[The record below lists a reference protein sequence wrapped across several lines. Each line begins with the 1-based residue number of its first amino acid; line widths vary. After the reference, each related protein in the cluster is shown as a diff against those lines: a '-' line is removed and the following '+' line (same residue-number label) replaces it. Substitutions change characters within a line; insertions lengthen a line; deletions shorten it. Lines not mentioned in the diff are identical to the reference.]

1 MDLRQSLLELKSQ
14 VEYLASLKKEDVTHI
29 IKSSIYEIENLEV
42 FREEELK
49 ELNKVILTNEAFHNL
64 YFKYNKER
72 LITKGVVYL
81 EEENDLQFLISLFY
95 FFKQR
100 VPILLKTNTKPK
112 KTWQIQD
119 LGDPLL
125 DFNETRI
132 KTAIFTSSP

>member
-14 VEYLASLKKEDVTHI
+14 DEYLASLNKEDVTHI

-42 FREEELK
+42 FSEEELK

-95 FFKQR
+95 FLKQR
-100 VPILLKTNTKPK
+100 VPILLKMNTKL
-112 KTWQIQD
+112 QIQS
-119 LGDPLL
+119 L
-125 DFNETRI
+125 DIIQKFLKENNISGNFLI
-132 KTAIFTSSP
+132 KIDD

>member
-1 MDLRQSLLELKSQ
+1 MDLRKSLLELKSQ

-42 FREEELK
+42 FSEEELK

-100 VPILLKTNTKPK
+100 VPILLKTNTKL
-112 KTWQIQD
+112 QIQS
-119 LGDPLL
+119 L
-125 DFNETRI
+125 DIIHKFLKENNISGNFLI
-132 KTAIFTSSP
+132 KIND

>member
-1 MDLRQSLLELKSQ
+1 MDLRQRLLELKSQ

-42 FREEELK
+42 FNEEELK

-100 VPILLKTNTKPK
+100 VPILLKTNTKL
-112 KTWQIQD
+112 QIQS
-119 LGDPLL
+119 L
-125 DFNETRI
+125 DIIHKFLKENNISGNFLI
-132 KTAIFTSSP
+132 KIND

>member
-49 ELNKVILTNEAFHNL
+49 ELNKVILTNESFHNL

-100 VPILLKTNTKPK
+100 VPILLKTNTKL
-112 KTWQIQD
+112 QIQSLD
-119 LGDPLL
+119 IIQKFLKENNILGNFL
-125 DFNETRI
+125 I
-132 KTAIFTSSP
+132 KIND

>member
-1 MDLRQSLLELKSQ
+1 MDLRQSLLDLKSQ

-42 FREEELK
+42 FNEEELK

-100 VPILLKTNTKPK
+100 VPILLKTNTKL
-112 KTWQIQD
+112 QIQS
-119 LGDPLL
+119 L
-125 DFNETRI
+125 DIIQKFLKENNISGNFLI
-132 KTAIFTSSP
+132 KIND

>member
-14 VEYLASLKKEDVTHI
+14 DEYLASLNKEDVTHI

-100 VPILLKTNTKPK
+100 VPIILKTNTKL
-112 KTWQIQD
+112 QIQS
-119 LGDPLL
+119 L
-125 DFNETRI
+125 DIIHKFLKENNISGNFLI
-132 KTAIFTSSP
+132 KIND

>member
-42 FREEELK
+42 FKEEELK
-49 ELNKVILTNEAFHNL
+49 ELNKVILTNEAFLNL

-81 EEENDLQFLISLFY
+81 EEENNLQFLISLFY

-100 VPILLKTNTKPK
+100 VPILLKTNTKL
-112 KTWQIQD
+112 QIQS
-119 LGDPLL
+119 LNIIQKFLKENNISGNFL
-125 DFNETRI
+125 I
-132 KTAIFTSSP
+132 KIND

>member
-100 VPILLKTNTKPK
+100 VPILLKTNQKL
-112 KTWQIQD
+112 QIQS
-119 LGDPLL
+119 L
-125 DFNETRI
+125 DIIHKFLKENNISGNFLI
-132 KTAIFTSSP
+132 KIND

>member
-42 FREEELK
+42 FNEEELK

-100 VPILLKTNTKPK
+100 VPILLKMNTKL
-112 KTWQIQD
+112 QIQY
-119 LGDPLL
+119 L
-125 DFNETRI
+125 DIIQKFLKENNISGNFLI
-132 KTAIFTSSP
+132 KIND

>member
-1 MDLRQSLLELKSQ
+1 MDLRQSLIELKSQ

-49 ELNKVILTNEAFHNL
+49 ELNKVILTNESFHNL

-100 VPILLKTNTKPK
+100 VPILLKTNTKL
-112 KTWQIQD
+112 QIQS
-119 LGDPLL
+119 L
-125 DFNETRI
+125 DIIQKFLKENNISGNFLI
-132 KTAIFTSSP
+132 KIND

>member
-1 MDLRQSLLELKSQ
+1 MDLRKSLLELKSQ

-42 FREEELK
+42 FSEEELK

-100 VPILLKTNTKPK
+100 VPILLKTNTKL
-112 KTWQIQD
+112 QVHSLDIIQKF
-119 LGDPLL
+119 LKENNISGNFL
-125 DFNETRI
+125 I
-132 KTAIFTSSP
+132 KIND

>member
-1 MDLRQSLLELKSQ
+1 MDLRQSLIELKSQ

-42 FREEELK
+42 FNEEELK
-49 ELNKVILTNEAFHNL
+49 ELNKVILTNESFHNL

-100 VPILLKTNTKPK
+100 VPILLKTNTKL
-112 KTWQIQD
+112 QIQS
-119 LGDPLL
+119 L
-125 DFNETRI
+125 DIIQKFLKENNISGNFLI
-132 KTAIFTSSP
+132 KIND

>member
-42 FREEELK
+42 FKEEELK

-81 EEENDLQFLISLFY
+81 EEENDLEFLISLFY

-100 VPILLKTNTKPK
+100 VPILLKTNTKL
-112 KTWQIQD
+112 QIQS
-119 LGDPLL
+119 L
-125 DFNETRI
+125 DIIHKFLKENNVSGNFLI
-132 KTAIFTSSP
+132 KIND

>member
-42 FREEELK
+42 FSEEELK

-81 EEENDLQFLISLFY
+81 EEENDLEFLISLFY

-100 VPILLKTNTKPK
+100 VPILLKTNTKL
-112 KTWQIQD
+112 QIQS
-119 LGDPLL
+119 L
-125 DFNETRI
+125 DIIHKFLKENNISGNFLI
-132 KTAIFTSSP
+132 KIND

>member
-14 VEYLASLKKEDVTHI
+14 DEYLASLNKEDVTHI

-42 FREEELK
+42 FNEEELK

-100 VPILLKTNTKPK
+100 VPILLKTNTKL
-112 KTWQIQD
+112 QIQS
-119 LGDPLL
+119 L
-125 DFNETRI
+125 DIIHKFLKENNISGNFLI
-132 KTAIFTSSP
+132 KIND

>member
-42 FREEELK
+42 FNEEELK
-49 ELNKVILTNEAFHNL
+49 ELNKVILTNESFHNL

-100 VPILLKTNTKPK
+100 VPILLKTNTKL
-112 KTWQIQD
+112 QIQSLD
-119 LGDPLL
+119 IIQKFLKENNILGNFL
-125 DFNETRI
+125 I
-132 KTAIFTSSP
+132 KIND

>member
-14 VEYLASLKKEDVTHI
+14 DEYLASLNKEDVTHI

-42 FREEELK
+42 FNEEELK

-100 VPILLKTNTKPK
+100 VPILLKTNTKL
-112 KTWQIQD
+112 QIQS
-119 LGDPLL
+119 L
-125 DFNETRI
+125 DILQKFLKENNI
-132 KTAIFTSSP
+132 SGSFLMKIND

>member
-100 VPILLKTNTKPK
+100 VPILLKTNTKL
-112 KTWQIQD
+112 QIHS
-119 LGDPLL
+119 L
-125 DFNETRI
+125 DIIQKFLKENNISGNFLI
-132 KTAIFTSSP
+132 KIND

>member
-100 VPILLKTNTKPK
+100 VPILLKTNTKL
-112 KTWQIQD
+112 QIQS
-119 LGDPLL
+119 L
-125 DFNETRI
+125 DIIHKFLKENNVSGNFLI
-132 KTAIFTSSP
+132 KIND

>member
-42 FREEELK
+42 FEEEELK

-100 VPILLKTNTKPK
+100 VPILLKTNTKL
-112 KTWQIQD
+112 QIQS
-119 LGDPLL
+119 L
-125 DFNETRI
+125 DIIQKFLKENNISGNFLI
-132 KTAIFTSSP
+132 KIND

>member
-14 VEYLASLKKEDVTHI
+14 DEYLASLNKEDVTHI

-42 FREEELK
+42 FNEEELK

-100 VPILLKTNTKPK
+100 VPILLKTNTKL
-112 KTWQIQD
+112 QIQSLHIIQKFLKENNISGSFLMKIND
-119 LGDPLL
+119 
-125 DFNETRI
+125 
-132 KTAIFTSSP
+132 

>member
-14 VEYLASLKKEDVTHI
+14 DEYLASLNKEDVTHI

-42 FREEELK
+42 FNEEELK

-100 VPILLKTNTKPK
+100 VPILLKTNTKL
-112 KTWQIQD
+112 QIQS
-119 LGDPLL
+119 L
-125 DFNETRI
+125 DIIQKFLKENNISGNFLIKINE
-132 KTAIFTSSP
+132 

>member
-100 VPILLKTNTKPK
+100 VPILLKTNTKL
-112 KTWQIQD
+112 QIQS
-119 LGDPLL
+119 L
-125 DFNETRI
+125 DIIHKFLKENNISENFLI
-132 KTAIFTSSP
+132 KIND

>member
-1 MDLRQSLLELKSQ
+1 MDLRQSLLELKLQ

-42 FREEELK
+42 FSEEELK

-100 VPILLKTNTKPK
+100 VPILLKTNTKL
-112 KTWQIQD
+112 QIHS
-119 LGDPLL
+119 L
-125 DFNETRI
+125 DIIQKFLKENNISGNFLI
-132 KTAIFTSSP
+132 KIND

>member
-49 ELNKVILTNEAFHNL
+49 ELNRVILTNEAFHNL

-100 VPILLKTNTKPK
+100 VPILLKTNTKL
-112 KTWQIQD
+112 QIQS
-119 LGDPLL
+119 L
-125 DFNETRI
+125 DIIQKFLKENNISGNFLI
-132 KTAIFTSSP
+132 KIND

>member
-14 VEYLASLKKEDVTHI
+14 VEYLASLKKEDITHI

-42 FREEELK
+42 FNEEELK
-49 ELNKVILTNEAFHNL
+49 ELNKVILTNESFHNL

-100 VPILLKTNTKPK
+100 VPILLKTNTKL
-112 KTWQIQD
+112 QIQS
-119 LGDPLL
+119 L
-125 DFNETRI
+125 DIIHKFLKENNISGNFLI
-132 KTAIFTSSP
+132 KIND

>member
-14 VEYLASLKKEDVTHI
+14 DEYLASLNKEDVTHI

-42 FREEELK
+42 FSEEELK
-49 ELNKVILTNEAFHNL
+49 ELNKVILSNEAFHNL

-100 VPILLKTNTKPK
+100 VPILLKTNTKL
-112 KTWQIQD
+112 QIQS
-119 LGDPLL
+119 L
-125 DFNETRI
+125 DILQKFLKENNI
-132 KTAIFTSSP
+132 SGSFLMKIND

>member
-100 VPILLKTNTKPK
+100 VPILLKTNTKL
-112 KTWQIQD
+112 QIQS
-119 LGDPLL
+119 L
-125 DFNETRI
+125 DIIQKFLKENNISETFLI
-132 KTAIFTSSP
+132 KIND

>member
-29 IKSSIYEIENLEV
+29 IKSSIYEIENLKV
-42 FREEELK
+42 FKEEELK

-81 EEENDLQFLISLFY
+81 EEENDLQFLIALFY

-100 VPILLKTNTKPK
+100 VPILLKTNTKL
-112 KTWQIQD
+112 QIQS
-119 LGDPLL
+119 L
-125 DFNETRI
+125 DIIQKFLKENNISGNFLI
-132 KTAIFTSSP
+132 KIND

>member
-42 FREEELK
+42 FKEEELK
-49 ELNKVILTNEAFHNL
+49 ELNKVILTNEAFLNL

-81 EEENDLQFLISLFY
+81 EEENNLQFLISLFY

-100 VPILLKTNTKPK
+100 VPILLKTNTKL
-112 KTWQIQD
+112 QIQSLD
-119 LGDPLL
+119 IIQKFLKENNILGNFL
-125 DFNETRI
+125 I
-132 KTAIFTSSP
+132 KIND

>member
-42 FREEELK
+42 FKEEELK

-100 VPILLKTNTKPK
+100 VPILLKTNTKL
-112 KTWQIQD
+112 QIQS
-119 LGDPLL
+119 L
-125 DFNETRI
+125 DIIHKFLKENNISETFLI
-132 KTAIFTSSP
+132 KIND